1 MVILHVTFLVLKI
14 QCPIECHQSQRDFNH
29 WKVKQQCPRKAGY
42 QNIDKEPYFNGKDVC
57 SIVGYANFH
66 RTIQNHVE
74 DEDRKHLAELSPGST
89 VNFHEGEVV
98 YIITETGVYELT
110 FLKKT
115 QPLMD
120 LHVVLC

>member
-1 MVILHVTFLVLKI
+1 M
-14 QCPIECHQSQRDFNH
+14 
-29 WKVKQQCPRKAGY
+29 
-42 QNIDKEPYFNGKDVC
+42 
-57 SIVGYANFH
+57 
-66 RTIQNHVE
+66 E